1 MTASQVPDP
10 VTVLPRPAWATA
22 DRHPVHHPTHPVFR
36 PAGRTRSARPAG
48 GRLVAV
54 RQLLRALLTP
64 GQDQP
69 QPQELSL
76 VLVGTPAD
84 VLRVLRE
91 AEDQPGTGYTVVG
104 VVLDGP
110 VDPGDVTRQWGRSR
124 PVVCY
129 VGLEEVG
136 AAVRDLGADAVVVA
150 GPLSEETEGR
160 GEH

>member
-1 MTASQVPDP
+1 MTASQAPDP
-10 VTVLPRPAWATA
+10 VTVRPRPAMATA

-36 PAGRTRSARPAG
+36 SARPVR

-76 VLVGTPAD
+76 VLVGAPAD
-84 VLRVLRE
+84 VLRALRE
-91 AEDQPGTGYTVVG
+91 AEDQAGTGYTVVG

-110 VDPGDVTRQWGRSR
+110 VEPGDVTRQWGRSQ

>member
-1 MTASQVPDP
+1 M
-10 VTVLPRPAWATA
+10 ATA
-22 DRHPVHHPTHPVFR
+22 DRHPVRHPTHPVFR
-36 PAGRTRSARPAG
+36 SAARTRSARPVR

-54 RQLLRALLTP
+54 RQLLRTLLAP
-64 GQDQP
+64 GQDQS
-69 QPQELSL
+69 QELSL

-84 VLRVLRE
+84 VLRALRE
-91 AEDQPGTGYTVVG
+91 AEDQPGAGYTVVG

-110 VDPGDVTRQWGRSR
+110 VGPEDVTRQWGRSQ

-150 GPLSEETEGR
+150 GPLSEETQGR